1 MNEFTREG
9 NWIWRGNDIY
19 FKHGDGQLELRFR
32 KAGSHIPGADWGL
45 FSARAYK
52 AGDTLGYYCGLGA
65 KADAPTDTLWRKGEE
80 GAVERRV
87 RVVESAAGRYV
98 VELAG
103 WYVVCDDTRR
113 NPAGLPNDAGT
124 EHANVK
130 CLGSGKME
138 AARDIAIGE
147 ELYWCYGEKYWKY
160 WSTRPARNKLTKEA
174 AEAAAWAVAGTTT
187 AGAESGAAAGWQG
200 GTGRPP
206 GGGEGGSG

>member
-1 MNEFTREG
+1 MER
-9 NWIWRGNDIY
+9 
-19 FKHGDGQLELRFR
+19 
-32 KAGSHIPGADWGL
+32 
-45 FSARAYK
+45 
-52 AGDTLGYYCGLGA
+52 
-65 KADAPTDTLWRKGEE
+65 
-80 GAVERRV
+80 RRV

-113 NPAGLPNDAGT
+113 NPAGLPNDAGA

-160 WSTRPARNKLTKEA
+160 WSTRPARNKLTKET
-174 AEAAAWAVAGTTT
+174 AEAGVSLSIPCRAVPWGEDTFVFLGSCSYDGDTFLNT
-187 AGAESGAAAGWQG
+187 FLSEFFCV
-200 GTGRPP
+200 PP
-206 GGGEGGSG
+206 VYVEGPED